1 MKHSILKL
9 DSTRHYLLI
18 EHGVYSNVQKLEQT
32 PVYDRQGIPDGEPGN
47 ITGKTEPGFMG
58 EWQIS
63 ATDTEQTWFDTNN
76 KFVEEK
82 MLKVGDIFLNGRIIK
97 MLSYDD
103 YIKKFP
109 ESIATYDEVS
119 ASTDH
124 KGYIRKVNQTKMQG
138 TGFDMW
144 YIPEVKYSVNM
155 KRSELAI
162 LVREDLN

>member
-9 DSTRHYLLI
+9 DSTRHYLLV
-18 EHGVYSNVQKLEQT
+18 EHGVYNNVQKLENV
-32 PVYDRQGIPDGEPGN
+32 PVYDRQGVPDGEPGKD
-47 ITGKTEPGFMG
+47 TGKTESGFMG
-58 EWQIS
+58 EWEVS
-63 ATDTEQTWFDTNN
+63 PVDTEQTWYDTNV

-82 MLKVGDIFLNGRIIK
+82 MLKVGDIFLNGRIVK

-124 KGYIRKVNQTKMQG
+124 KGYIRKVNQTKMQSK
-138 TGFDMW
+138 GFDMW